1 VTVDDIAPFEP
12 FELSWRHDPLATY
25 EALRDRAPIYR
36 APSGMWV
43 VSRYETVR
51 HVLSDPETFS
61 TRCVDHE
68 ALGVPR
74 RGDAHVDPQFQELLD
89 VTFAGLPIDQA
100 DLDDAHTVLGLDG
113 AAHDRQ
119 RRQINRAF
127 SPRRVKELRAEMQTV
142 VAESIAQIADADGF
156 DVMED
161 FANPLPRRIM
171 GSLLGIDDSRHG
183 DLSRWAHEIMG
194 ATSGADRSSAAAR
207 ARFLAVI
214 AEFTNYFV
222 PLIESRRA
230 NPGDDFISDLV
241 RAEEQDALS
250 PLETLVLIRLLM
262 IAGTD
267 TTAALV
273 GNTVLALLRHPEQL
287 AALRADPALVP
298 RAIEESL
305 RYWAPFYWCLRE
317 VTGLVELEGA
327 TLGEGELIA
336 VMLGS
341 ANHDER
347 EFDDPATFDIY
358 RENRHVAFGHGSHFC
373 VGAHLARA
381 EAQVAIEAILPHLD
395 RFTLTDEPL
404 ALAESQFLQGFQRIP
419 VVRRH
424 EER

>member
-1 VTVDDIAPFEP
+1 
-12 FELSWRHDPLATY
+12 
-25 EALRDRAPIYR
+25 
-36 APSGMWV
+36 
-43 VSRYETVR
+43 
-51 HVLSDPETFS
+51 
-61 TRCVDHE
+61 
-68 ALGVPR
+68 
-74 RGDAHVDPQFQELLD
+74 
-89 VTFAGLPIDQA
+89 
-100 DLDDAHTVLGLDG
+100 
-113 AAHDRQ
+113 
-119 RRQINRAF
+119 
-127 SPRRVKELRAEMQTV
+127 MQTV
-142 VAESIAQIADADGF
+142 VEECIANIAVADGF

-171 GSLLGIDDSRHG
+171 GSLLGIEPARHG

-230 NPGDDFISDLV
+230 TPGDDFISDLV

-250 PLETLVLIRLLM
+250 PLETLVLVRLLM

-267 TTAALV
+267 TTAALI
-273 GNTVLALLRHPEQL
+273 GNTILALLRHPDQL
-287 AALRADPALVP
+287 ALLRADLTLVP

-317 VTGLVELEGA
+317 LTRPVELEGA
-327 TLGEGELIA
+327 ALGEGELIA

-347 EFDDPATFDIY
+347 EFEDPTTFDIH
-358 RENRHVAFGHGSHFC
+358 RENHHVAFGHGSHFC

-381 EAQVAIEAILPHLD
+381 EAQIAIEAILPHLD
-395 RFTLTDEPL
+395 RFMLSDEPL

-419 VVRRH
+419 VVRRSA
-424 EER
+424 